1 MFTKII
7 YGLDDIP
14 YFPLHA
20 QIPKREIIDVEYEDL
35 SDELDDSDTTN
46 KPKQICM
53 SNNNIENKFK

>member
-7 YGLDDIP
+7 YGLGDIP

-35 SDELDDSDTTN
+35 SDELNDSDMADQ
-46 KPKQICM
+46 PKQICM
-53 SNNNIENKFK
+53 LKNDVENK

>member
-7 YGLDDIP
+7 YGLGDIP

-35 SDELDDSDTTN
+35 SDELNDSGTITQ
-46 KPKQICM
+46 PKQICM
-53 SNNNIENKFK
+53 SKDNIEKKI